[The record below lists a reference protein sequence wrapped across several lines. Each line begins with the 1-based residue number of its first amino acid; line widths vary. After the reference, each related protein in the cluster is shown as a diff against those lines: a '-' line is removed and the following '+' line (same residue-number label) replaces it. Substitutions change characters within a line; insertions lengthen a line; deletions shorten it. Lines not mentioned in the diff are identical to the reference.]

1 MQHFLKA
8 NRDVSNHILLG
19 YANKYIVFEHYF
31 CKLWVKWP
39 SPKKK
44 KVIWEK
50 TYFLE
55 GSKIWDLIKPKRNDK
70 RKKWD

>member
-1 MQHFLKA
+1 MENFIDKVILINTECWFL
-8 NRDVSNHILLG
+8 
-19 YANKYIVFEHYF
+19 
-31 CKLWVKWP
+31 WP
-39 SPKKK
+39 SCKKK

-55 GSKIWDLIKPKRNDK
+55 SSKVLGLIKPKRKDN